1 RRQPNP
7 PPHPT
12 STPTLHTTYPN
23 GILLPALALRAI
35 RCFHSRLVSAKQEPF
50 LGVLRRFS

>member
-1 RRQPNP
+1 
-7 PPHPT
+7 
-12 STPTLHTTYPN
+12 PTLHTTYPN